1 MRLLALLAASA
12 RLTAADTE
20 LLGDCVDRA
29 DLCGVMRPGS
39 CLLKGECISNA
50 MGVLKHQPDNNLV
63 FYDWD
68 GFVQASSNTD
78 KGCSTTHF
86 CYQVRVCVCVKRV
99 CAERVCREGV
109 QRGCAE
115 RVCREGVQNEGVQNE
130 GVQNEGVQNEG

>member
-20 LLGDCVDRA
+20 LLDDCVDRA
-29 DLCGVMRPGS
+29 DLCGVMRHGS

-68 GFVQASSNTD
+68 GFVKASSNTD

-86 CYQVRVCVCVKRV
+86 CYQVRVCVCVCEESARRECVKRV
-99 CAERVCREGV
+99 REESVC
-109 QRGCAE
+109 
-115 RVCREGVQNEGVQNE
+115 
-130 GVQNEGVQNEG
+130 

>member
-68 GFVQASSNTD
+68 GFVKASSNTD

-86 CYQVRVCVCVKRV
+86 CYQVRGRDRGFESGLRRRGGWRGGGGSLGGGERGVCVCVKRV
-99 CAERVCREGV
+99 CEESV
-109 QRGCAE
+109 
-115 RVCREGVQNEGVQNE
+115 
-130 GVQNEGVQNEG
+130 